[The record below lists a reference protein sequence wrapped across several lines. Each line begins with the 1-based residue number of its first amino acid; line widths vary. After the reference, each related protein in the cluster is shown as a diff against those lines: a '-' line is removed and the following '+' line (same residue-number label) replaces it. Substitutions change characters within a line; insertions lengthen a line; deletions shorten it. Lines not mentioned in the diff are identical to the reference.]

1 MTYVLRTY
9 KDNDGNI
16 AEIEQDKYSAC
27 FRLDV
32 HGKYVHERRDYYST
46 IKSAHNYLIKH
57 YPTMKRIT
65 EE

>member
-9 KDNDGNI
+9 KDDDGNI
-16 AEIEQDKYSAC
+16 AEIKQGKYSAC
-27 FRLDV
+27 YKLDV
-32 HGKYVHERRDYYST
+32 YGKYGHERRDYYST

-57 YPTMKRIT
+57 YQTMKRM